1 MIRPAYAGRFAVF
14 GQCEKFFREVKNMG
28 EIIRKNLNEDFAE
41 ECAYSEVVAAGDW
54 VFLTFCVGNMGG
66 TVEEQ
71 VHGALDNM
79 EERLA
84 LVGLGLEHV
93 VKVDVLMRDP
103 WQIPAMEKVFKER
116 FEGRYPA
123 RKTIATEFAHKGG
136 ADGLHVQM
144 DAVAYR
150 GWME

>member
-1 MIRPAYAGRFAVF
+1 MSDILRMNLDENFA
-14 GQCEKFFREVKNMG
+14 N
-28 EIIRKNLNEDFAE
+28 

-54 VFLTFCVGNMGG
+54 VFLNFCVGNVGG

-79 EERLA
+79 ENRLA
-84 LVGLGLEHV
+84 LVGLTLENV

-103 WQIPAMEKVFKER
+103 WEIPAMERVFHER
-116 FEGRYPA
+116 FRGKFPA
-123 RKTIATEFAHKGG
+123 RKTIATEFAHRGG
-136 ADGLHVQM
+136 ENGLHVQI

-150 GWME
+150 G